1 MKIHSFISAHDDR
14 ERALES
20 VRTRRG
26 NDETAGTHRIARR
39 RVAVIGDP
47 SRASG
52 GREILRVFAVVSS
65 SS

>member
-14 ERALES
+14 ERAIES
-20 VRTRRG
+20 VRDRRG
-26 NDETAGTHRIARR
+26 NDETARTHRIARR

-52 GREILRVFAVVSS
+52 GREIPRVFAVVPSS
-65 SS
+65 S